1 MLYAVLLFAQD
12 AAKQEPPPFWAS
24 PIVPIG
30 LMLVA
35 LFVFVIL
42 PQRRRERTQ
51 REAIMN
57 NLKKNDEVVT
67 TSGIIGIVANIKDHE
82 VTLKVDES
90 SNVRL
95 RVLKSSI
102 MQIMPKEGVKDGAAA
117 ASADVKAGLPPAK

>member
-1 MLYAVLLFAQD
+1 MLYAVLLFAED
-12 AAKQEPPPFWAS
+12 AAKDAPPIWAS
-24 PIVPIG
+24 PIVPLG

-35 LFVFVIL
+35 LFVLVIL
-42 PQRRRERTQ
+42 PARRRERAQ
-51 REAIMN
+51 REQVMN

-67 TSGIIGIVANIKDHE
+67 SSGIIGIIANIKDHE

-117 ASADVKAGLPPAK
+117 TSMEVKAGSPPK

>member
-102 MQIMPKEGVKDGAAA
+102 MQIMPKEGVKDGAAV
-117 ASADVKAGLPPAK
+117 STEVKAGAPPAK

>member
-117 ASADVKAGLPPAK
+117 TSTEVKAGAPPAK